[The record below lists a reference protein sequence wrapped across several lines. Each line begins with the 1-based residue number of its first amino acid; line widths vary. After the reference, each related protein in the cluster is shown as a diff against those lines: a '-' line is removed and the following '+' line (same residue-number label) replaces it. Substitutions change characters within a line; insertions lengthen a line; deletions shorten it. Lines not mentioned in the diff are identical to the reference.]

1 MTNIKFSM
9 IHYYLLIQC
18 GKVLDTSAR
27 FYKVSIGSSRQAVRD
42 FLSLTALSVERGY
55 YFHLWDENT
64 TEFVGKCL
72 ASVWG
77 SSDAL
82 TFANHLQQVT
92 SRELLKVI
100 RDEVSLPLDD
110 FVLSNAH
117 RCMTFLDIN
126 YRCALGARK

>member
-1 MTNIKFSM
+1 M
-9 IHYYLLIQC
+9 IHYYLFIQC
-18 GKVLDTSAR
+18 GQVLDTSAR
-27 FYKVSIGSSRQAVRD
+27 FYKVAIGASRQAMRD

-55 YFHLWDENT
+55 YFHLWDENS

-72 ASVWG
+72 SSVWG

-92 SRELLKVI
+92 SRDLLKVI
-100 RDEVSLPLDD
+100 RSETALPLND
-110 FVLSNAH
+110 FVLTNAH
-117 RCMTFLDIN
+117 RCMTFLDVN